1 MILAHDANESLI
13 EQACIEDATRRR
25 WRYANCQ
32 VSFSTIEH
40 GDRIITVRE
49 VTDLQS
55 YARRLVPKYRCQAR
69 KDEEGRMIRQAHGRS
84 EEHTSEL
91 QSLMRISYSVFC
103 FKQKTVQL
111 TSIYH
116 QSSTITIASY
126 LPSIHYS

>member
-69 KDEEGRMIRQAHGRS
+69 QRS

-91 QSLMRISYSVFC
+91 QSLMRISSAVFC
-103 FKQKTVQL
+103 LKQKQHKIL
-111 TSIYH
+111 TYKK
-116 QSSTITIASY
+116 
-126 LPSIHYS
+126 